1 MSQFGQECMHRKKH
15 LFFSCMLP
23 DFFVFWRIPHQA
35 PRRPRF
41 FSGVGGTDDDDG
53 LAGAC
58 LCYGS
63 SSPHPPPPLTSDF
76 YLRDFFSSPPSEE
89 DPCAFFE
96 DLGGREGSGTKIGR
110 RRRRPQD
117 TWPIARLLL
126 PTGRRPGAK
135 FRRSANGNESE
146 E

>member
-1 MSQFGQECMHRKKH
+1 
-15 LFFSCMLP
+15 MLP

-35 PRRPRF
+35 LRRPRF

-76 YLRDFFSSPPSEE
+76 YLRIFSEE
-89 DPCAFFE
+89 DSCAFFE
-96 DLGGREGSGTKIGR
+96 DLGGREGCGTKIG

-117 TWPIARLLL
+117 TWPIARH
-126 PTGRRPGAK
+126 PTGRRLGAK